1 MRGKRERDR
10 AKRTRTGPSKNLG
23 NVCEPF
29 ARERERDRKRGEI
42 CPLLRAL
49 LLRRTVTNNYRNRPE
64 INKLSV
70 DACRDYWCS
79 PTVKES
85 I

>member
-1 MRGKRERDR
+1 MRGKRDR

-23 NVCEPF
+23 NVCELF
-29 ARERERDRKRGEI
+29 ARERKREGKRGEM

-49 LLRRTVTNNYRNRPE
+49 LLRRTVTNNYCNRPE

-79 PTVKES
+79 PTVEES

>member
-29 ARERERDRKRGEI
+29 ARERERERKRGKERGNV
-42 CPLLRAL
+42 PSPAGASSSS
-49 LLRRTVTNNYRNRPE
+49 NR
-64 INKLSV
+64 
-70 DACRDYWCS
+70 DQ
-79 PTVKES
+79 
-85 I
+85 